1 MEHKS
6 NRGGWNI
13 HFGSV
18 VIGFLLALC
27 LVLAVG
33 AATGSDSA
41 GQYRISSGS
50 DVSAFVIDTQTGHV
64 WQISQGDN
72 IDLGTPLDRKSV
84 RQSVTPKVR

>member
-6 NRGGWNI
+6 KRGGWNI
-13 HFGSV
+13 HFSSL

-50 DVSAFVIDTQTGHV
+50 DVSAFVIDTQTGHA

-72 IDLGTPLDRKSV
+72 IDLGTPFDRKSV

>member
-6 NRGGWNI
+6 KRGGWNI

-18 VIGFLLALC
+18 TIGFLLALC
-27 LVLAVG
+27 LVLALG
-33 AATGSDSA
+33 AATGNDSA

-50 DVSAFVIDTQTGHV
+50 DASAFVIDTQSGHV
-64 WQISQGDN
+64 WHLSQGDN

-84 RQSVTPKVR
+84 RESVTPKVR